1 MQTAPLSSFSMDF
14 GGDFGGKKEQ
24 ILRSKNL
31 PMRGIDSEVSGIFSA
46 MASINTENAKRT
58 VTPAK
63 KSLKS

>member
-1 MQTAPLSSFSMDF
+1 MRFLGILGAILGQFWGKF
-14 GGDFGGKKEQ
+14 WGNFWGKK
-24 ILRSKNL
+24 SNNL

-63 KSLKS
+63 KYKNR